1 MLGNYY
7 ILSRI
12 MREFASKAT
21 SSHLEKAYSSQPN
34 ELCLSFSNEITLH
47 IHALPGHSSIYFKE
61 GDSALPKRNFATFFE
76 SVYGKK
82 LTDIHISGTD
92 KHFTLIFEDATIE
105 IRLYDSPNVILKMD
119 GKGYSFKKDKPII
132 KKELEPTTA
141 NSMLG
146 NVLKKEFL
154 YRGCEPD
161 IPLASGAY
169 IYSLSTSRLLLSPIL
184 LQHLGDVPCEQFDSA
199 NEAAKRV
206 LFYRAK
212 NHEVISKKG
221 KLEHE
226 LSGYIAKLDE
236 TIRQA
241 EENQYD
247 FTRADRYQEIADS
260 LMAVAYEH
268 GKGLSEIELTISG
281 KTEKVGLDP
290 STTVFANAEKY
301 YGKARHYRNAKKE
314 LISKIESF
322 KKKLGVARSIFD
334 RINIATTESVI
345 EELANEASRHG
356 LLTKSEAKQAS
367 AEATFREYTVHGG
380 YTVLVGKNAKQND
393 ELTMHVAGKEDIWL
407 HARHVPGSHVI
418 IRSRSKTDVMP
429 KETIIEAAEIAAYYS
444 DAKSQKV
451 APVAYTKRKYVRKPR
466 KALPGQVLIEKE
478 EVVLVEPKLP
488 IIQQKEV

>member
-21 SSHLEKAYSSQPN
+21 GAFLEKAYSSQPN
-34 ELCLSFSNEITLH
+34 ELCLTFSNELTLH

-61 GDSALPKRNFATFFE
+61 GDSALPKRNFAIFFE
-76 SVYGKK
+76 SIYGTK
-82 LTDIHISGTD
+82 LTEVRISETD
-92 KHFTLIFEDATIE
+92 KHFSLVFEDATIE
-105 IRLYDSPNVILKMD
+105 IRLYDSPNVILKRD
-119 GKGYSFKKDKPII
+119 DKEETFKKDKPIS
-132 KKELEPTTA
+132 KKDNSPATA

-154 YRGCEPD
+154 FRGREPD
-161 IPLASGAY
+161 IPITSGVY
-169 IYSLSTSRLLLSPIL
+169 IYSLSSSRLLLSPIV
-184 LQHLGDVPCEQFDSA
+184 LQHLGDTPFEKVDSA

-206 LFYRAK
+206 LFYRLK

-226 LSGYIAKLDE
+226 LSGFIAKLEE

-268 GKGLSEIELTISG
+268 GKGLSEIELVISG
-281 KTEKVGLDP
+281 KTEKVELDP

-301 YGKARHYRNAKKE
+301 YGKARHSRNAKKE
-314 LISKIESF
+314 LVSKIESF
-322 KKKLGVARSIFD
+322 KKKLSIARSILE
-334 RINIATTESVI
+334 RISVTLNESAI
-345 EELANEASRHG
+345 EELAGEASRQG
-356 LLTKSEAKQAS
+356 LLARSEAKQAS
-367 AEATFREYTVHGG
+367 AEATFREFVVHGG

-393 ELTMHVAGKEDIWL
+393 ELTMHVAGKEDMWL
-407 HARHVPGSHVI
+407 HARHVSGSHVI

-429 KETIIEAAEIAAYYS
+429 KETIIAAAELAAYYS

-451 APVAYTKRKYVRKPR
+451 VPVAYTKRKYVRKPR
-466 KALPGQVLIEKE
+466 KALPGQVLVEKE

-488 IIQQKEV
+488 MTIEEDV

>member
-12 MREFASKAT
+12 MREFASKALGT
-21 SSHLEKAYSSQPN
+21 RLEKAYSSQPN
-34 ELCLSFSNEITLH
+34 ELCLSFSNETTLH

-76 SVYGKK
+76 RVYGTK
-82 LTDIHISGTD
+82 LTDVHISDTD
-92 KHFTLIFEDATIE
+92 KHFTLVFEDATIE
-105 IRLYDSPNVILKMD
+105 IRLYDSPNVILKTN
-119 GKGYSFKKDKPII
+119 GKEETFKKDKPII
-132 KKELEPTTA
+132 KKELVSTA
-141 NSMLG
+141 NSILG

-154 YRGCEPD
+154 FRGSEPD

-169 IYSLSTSRLLLSPIL
+169 IYSLPLSRLLLSPIL
-184 LQHLGDVPCEQFDSA
+184 LQHLGDVPFERVESV

-226 LSGYIAKLDE
+226 LSGFIAKLDE

-268 GKGLSEIELTISG
+268 GKGLSEIELIILS
-281 KTEKVGLDP
+281 KTEKIELDP

-301 YGKARHYRNAKKE
+301 YGKARHSRNAKKE
-314 LISKIESF
+314 LVSKIESF
-322 KKKLGVARSIFD
+322 KKKLAIARSIYD
-334 RINIATTESVI
+334 RISLATNELAI
-345 EELANEASRHG
+345 EELVKEASRQG
-356 LLTKSEAKQAS
+356 LLTQSEAKQAS
-367 AEATFREYTVHGG
+367 AEATYREYIVHGG

-393 ELTMHVAGKEDIWL
+393 ELTMHIAGKEDMWL

-429 KETIIEAAEIAAYYS
+429 KETIIAAAEIAAYYS

-451 APVAYTKRKYVRKPR
+451 APVVYTKRKYVRKPR
-466 KALPGQVLIEKE
+466 KALPGQVLLEKE

-488 IIQQKEV
+488 IKQEGDE

>member
-12 MREFASKAT
+12 MREFASKAIGAR
-21 SSHLEKAYSSQPN
+21 LEKAYSSQLN
-34 ELCLSFSNEITLH
+34 ELCLSFSNEMTLH
-47 IHALPGHSSIYFKE
+47 IHALPGHSYIYFKE

-76 SVYGKK
+76 SVLGTK
-82 LTDIHISGTD
+82 LSDVQISETD
-92 KHFTLIFEDATIE
+92 KHFTLVLEDATIE
-105 IRLYDSPNVILKMD
+105 IRLYDSPNVFLKAN
-119 GKGYSFKKDKPII
+119 GQVETFKKDKPIV
-132 KKELEPTTA
+132 KKESDISLP

-146 NVLKKEFL
+146 NILKKEFL
-154 YRGCEPD
+154 FRKSEPD
-161 IPLASGAY
+161 ITITGDAY
-169 IYSLSTSRLLLSPIL
+169 IYVLPSSRLLLSPLPLEHI
-184 LQHLGDVPCEQFDSA
+184 GDVPSERLDSV

-212 NHEVISKKG
+212 NQSLISKKSQ
-221 KLEHE
+221 LEAE
-226 LSGYIAKLDE
+226 LSSYITRLED
-236 TIRQA
+236 TTRQA

-268 GKGLSEIELTISG
+268 GRGLTEIELTISG
-281 KTEKVGLDP
+281 KTEKIVLDP

-301 YGKARHYRNAKKE
+301 YGKARHSRSAKNE
-314 LISKIESF
+314 LVAKIDSF
-322 KKKLGVARSIFD
+322 KKKLMIARSIYD
-334 RINIATTESVI
+334 RAIVTTNESVI
-345 EELANEASRHG
+345 EELMGEASRYG
-356 LLTKSEAKQAS
+356 LLAQSEAKQAS
-367 AEATFREYTVHGG
+367 AEASFREYIVHGG

-418 IRSRSKTDVMP
+418 IRSRSKTDLVP
-429 KETIIEAAEIAAYYS
+429 KETIIAAAEIAAYYS

-451 APVAYTKRKYVRKPR
+451 APVAYAKRKYVRKPR

-488 IIQQKEV
+488 IAQEEGL